1 MYSLKR
7 LQIHKSLPPVTL
19 QVNNLLV
26 FLPCMSAY
34 TVHCTALIIFL
45 PLAVDFI
52 IAIIRFSDYL
62 PADMSLPS
70 AGELV
75 NTSGGHVCIYRLYY
89 IATV

>member
-1 MYSLKR
+1 MHVCIYS
-7 LQIHKSLPPVTL
+7 TL
-19 QVNNLLV
+19 YRFN
-26 FLPCMSAY
+26 Y
-34 TVHCTALIIFL
+34 FL